1 MFTRNEPHVADSSC
15 SKWPDWL
22 QPFSRV
28 TSTAGSSSHV
38 ACHLHV
44 FHLGQGVA
52 NTCKQ
57 GKDLSMMTKLTIKW
71 ADAT

>member
-1 MFTRNEPHVADSSC
+1 MLTRNDSHVADSSYGKC
-15 SKWPDWL
+15 PDL
-22 QPFSRV
+22 LPFSRM

-38 ACHLHV
+38 ACPRHV
-44 FHLGQGVA
+44 LQLGQGVA

-57 GKDLSMMTKLTIKW
+57 GRDLSMMTKLTIKR